1 MNLKK
6 SFAAL
11 AVLAL
16 IVVGI
21 VALFVPTATQGQEN
35 NGNGPPANNPRP
47 SELLSLRTGLECP
60 DTFSGARIVSD
71 VLNPDGTTAANAY
84 AVPPGKVFVITDMY
98 FTVDAPPGD
107 STSMRF
113 GVPCGTGCM
122 KPLMD
127 VIAIAGSNG
136 TAAAQ
141 VSLQHGIV
149 VQPGVTLCV
158 ASGPGHANPRV
169 EIQGYL
175 ASDR

>member
-60 DTFSGARIVSD
+60 DTFSGARIVVTCSILTGRPLQTRTPFHLARYSSLLTCTSPSMPRPATALRCVSVSRAAPD
-71 VLNPDGTTAANAY
+71 V
-84 AVPPGKVFVITDMY
+84 
-98 FTVDAPPGD
+98 
-107 STSMRF
+107 
-113 GVPCGTGCM
+113 
-122 KPLMD
+122 
-127 VIAIAGSNG
+127 
-136 TAAAQ
+136 
-141 VSLQHGIV
+141 
-149 VQPGVTLCV
+149 
-158 ASGPGHANPRV
+158 
-169 EIQGYL
+169 
-175 ASDR
+175 